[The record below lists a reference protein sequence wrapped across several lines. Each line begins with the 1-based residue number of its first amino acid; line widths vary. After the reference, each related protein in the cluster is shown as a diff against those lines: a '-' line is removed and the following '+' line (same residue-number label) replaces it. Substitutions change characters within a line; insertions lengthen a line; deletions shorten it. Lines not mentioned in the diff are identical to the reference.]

1 MTTPGEKMVLY
12 LNPLDE
18 WCTNID
24 YFTYLLKLG
33 EITPKRLSD
42 EGQIWLHFARKTN
55 LMLTLAF
62 LAKKSI
68 GICMPGIWHLPGMPR
83 IQIVVFSPGTK
94 WSLQTLS

>member
-1 MTTPGEKMVLY
+1 MNFFHFFQKEEEVTTPGEKMVLY

-42 EGQIWLHFARKTN
+42 EGQIWLHFARETN

-62 LAKKSI
+62 WQRKYVAFACQSSGL
-68 GICMPGIWHLPGMPR
+68 
-83 IQIVVFSPGTK
+83 
-94 WSLQTLS
+94 